1 MSRIVLLFFL
11 ILTAC
16 STKSKIAIALPRQ
29 SEAKVYDDEGLPYY
43 EMPEVS
49 NKYDAPATVARMI
62 DGLGFRFYW
71 ATNHLSYMDLQ
82 YRPNSAARSSE
93 ETIDHILNLVWIIK
107 NAVHSKPNINATAP
121 SMHLPFYEKRKMVL
135 NALKETSDRLKSG
148 KVNLEKLEIIFV
160 DAKDKKVSYPFWYV
174 INGPLSDAL
183 WHVGQIVS
191 FRRSSGNPFN
201 GEVNVL
207 EGKLHK
213 HD

>member
-1 MSRIVLLFFL
+1 MYRTVLLFFM

-16 STKSKIAIALPRQ
+16 DTPSKTVVSSAGKV
-29 SEAKVYDDEGLPYY
+29 EAKVYDDEGLPYY

-49 NKYDAPATVARMI
+49 EKYDAPTTVARMI

-71 ATNHLSYMDLQ
+71 ATNQLSYLDLQ

-93 ETIDHILNLVWIIK
+93 ETIDHIMNLVWVIK
-107 NAVHSKPNINATAP
+107 NAVNNRANVDAMAP
-121 SMHLPFYEKRKMVL
+121 ALQLPFYEKRKAIL
-135 NALKETSDRLKSG
+135 NGLKETSDKLKSG
-148 KVNLEKLEIIFV
+148 KVNLDKLQIIFV
-160 DAKDKKVSYPFWYV
+160 DANGSKVSYSFWYV

-207 EGKLHK
+207 EGRLHK
-213 HD
+213 TN

>member
-1 MSRIVLLFFL
+1 MHRIVFLFFL

-16 STKSKIAIALPRQ
+16 GTQLKKAVTLDGQ
-29 SEAKVYDDEGLPYY
+29 SEAKVFDDEGLPYY
-43 EMPEVS
+43 EMPAIA

-71 ATNHLSYMDLQ
+71 ATNQLSYIDLQ

-93 ETIDHILNLVWIIK
+93 ETIDHIMNLVWVIR
-107 NAVHSKPNINATAP
+107 NAVYNKPNIDAMSPTLQL
-121 SMHLPFYEKRKMVL
+121 SFYEKRKMIL
-135 NALKETSDRLKSG
+135 NGLKETSDRLKSG
-148 KVNLEKLEIIFV
+148 KVNLDKLQILFV
-160 DAKDKKVSYPFWYV
+160 DANGHKVSYPFWYV

-207 EGKLHK
+207 EGRLHK